1 MVMPRCLPA
10 MQRIQTL
17 IVGAVIVHL
26 PIVSPA
32 QSSVDAR
39 DRTAQIVVRIQHADY
54 AGDREVLLRLHE
66 ELSKLK
72 LPTQDVHLLSRV
84 RYWQGFVFWRR
95 AFNGF
100 NDGTDRTMLE
110 RDLERAITHFED
122 ATSLDPRF
130 IDANVGQISCL
141 QTLTFLKQADSVR
154 AQALVSR
161 FVRLL
166 TESLV
171 SQPENPRLLWVYGA
185 SQWWAPA
192 DLAKAQVIER
202 QETAVATYKKGL
214 VLARAQ
220 TGKVRDSIE
229 PAWGEAELMMSLAWA
244 SLNRTN
250 PDTHAAERF
259 ARQALTLVPH
269 WHYVRDILLPQI
281 IRAGRP

>member
-17 IVGAVIVHL
+17 IVGAAIVHL

-72 LPTQDVHLLSRV
+72 LPTQDVHLFSRV
-84 RYWQGFVFWRR
+84 RYWQGFAFWRR

-110 RDLERAITHFED
+110 R
-122 ATSLDPRF
+122 
-130 IDANVGQISCL
+130 
-141 QTLTFLKQADSVR
+141 
-154 AQALVSR
+154 
-161 FVRLL
+161 
-166 TESLV
+166 
-171 SQPENPRLLWVYGA
+171 
-185 SQWWAPA
+185 
-192 DLAKAQVIER
+192 
-202 QETAVATYKKGL
+202 
-214 VLARAQ
+214 
-220 TGKVRDSIE
+220 
-229 PAWGEAELMMSLAWA
+229 
-244 SLNRTN
+244 
-250 PDTHAAERF
+250 

-281 IRAGRP
+281 IRARRR